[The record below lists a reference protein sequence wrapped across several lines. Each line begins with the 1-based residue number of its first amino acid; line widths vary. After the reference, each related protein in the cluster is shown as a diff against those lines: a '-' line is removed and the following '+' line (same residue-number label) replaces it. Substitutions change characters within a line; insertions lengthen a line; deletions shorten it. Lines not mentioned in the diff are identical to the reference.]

1 MDTQDGKTKVIIL
14 TTHYRIFGEIAHF
27 SDARLTDYMLEA
39 KDFVAVTN
47 AEVMDHNGRKIL
59 RTSFMNVQRDQI
71 EIITPKELAKLD

>member
-1 MDTQDGKTKVIIL
+1 MDTQAGKTKVIIL
-14 TTHYRIFGEIAHF
+14 TAHYRIFGEIAHF

-59 RTSFMNVQRDQI
+59 TTSFMNVQRDQI